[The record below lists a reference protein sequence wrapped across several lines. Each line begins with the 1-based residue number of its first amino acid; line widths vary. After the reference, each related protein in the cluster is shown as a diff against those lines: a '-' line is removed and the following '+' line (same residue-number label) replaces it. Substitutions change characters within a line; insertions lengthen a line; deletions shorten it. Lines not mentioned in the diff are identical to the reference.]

1 MQLLDVIQSCMS
13 ETLGLPEDKRA
24 DRFMPMEKVDFYY
37 SGGRRDAYTV
47 IEINMMEARELD
59 TKRL

>member
-1 MQLLDVIQSCMS
+1 MS

-47 IEINMMEARELD
+47 IEINLMEARELD